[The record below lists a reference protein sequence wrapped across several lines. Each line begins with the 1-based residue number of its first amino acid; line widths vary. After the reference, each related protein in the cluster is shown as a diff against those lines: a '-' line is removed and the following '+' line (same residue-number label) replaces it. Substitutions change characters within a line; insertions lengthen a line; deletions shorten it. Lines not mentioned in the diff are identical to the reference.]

1 MENINLPV
9 AVHVFLLKE
18 GSILLLKRANTGFK
32 DGYWSVPAGR
42 LNSGETIKKAMIREA
57 KEEVGVK
64 IDFKDLSKI
73 VVTHHKDDRGERL
86 YFFSYCYSWK
96 SEPKNIEIDKCE
108 KIEWFNINN
117 LPDKIVE
124 HVKQVLNDPDNNYF
138 EYGF

>member
-1 MENINLPV
+1 MENTNLPV

-42 LNSGETIKKAMIREA
+42 LNSGETIKQAMIREA
-57 KEEVGVK
+57 KEEVGAN
-64 IDFKDLSKI
+64 IDSKDLSKI
-73 VVTHHKDDRGERL
+73 LVMHHKDDRGERL
-86 YFFSYCYSWK
+86 YFFSHCSNWK
-96 SEPKNIEIDKCE
+96 GELKNMEIDKCE

-117 LPDKIVE
+117 LPDKIIE
-124 HVKQVLNDPDNNYF
+124 HIKCVIGDPNNNYF